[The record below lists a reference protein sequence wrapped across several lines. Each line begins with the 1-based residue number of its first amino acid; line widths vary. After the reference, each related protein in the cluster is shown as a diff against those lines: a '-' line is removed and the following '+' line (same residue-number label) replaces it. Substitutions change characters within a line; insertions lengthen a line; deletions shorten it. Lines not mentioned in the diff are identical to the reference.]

1 MKFSENLTKRLVQAK
16 QIFLHGKIHSFSAS
30 ELDRLFTILSIDQ
43 AIEHFLHTLII
54 EYNVTKL
61 KSPLNAKFKEIFDAS
76 NDEIKNVLKKELPL
90 KTAVFTVHNLRN
102 IAQHYGTIPSESEIQ
117 KSVIYCEDFLLQSYN
132 LCFNK
137 NYEEV
142 FLSELIIDDDVR
154 KHFREGEIALS
165 NEKYKDAMA
174 HIGLS
179 FHLLRFHEEK
189 LLPYRSS
196 IRSFSGFRLSDI
208 VSRIIDKDKRHRSS
222 EFKNLLDSILK
233 EIEYV
238 DDKVSILSVG
248 GKLQD
253 YNLFKKITPH
263 YNIFPSGKFE
273 TIYTKSEQEN
283 PERSDCFRVM
293 NFVYN
298 YIINSQSLR

>member
-1 MKFSENLTKRLVQAK
+1 MKFSKNITKRLVQAK
-16 QIFLHGKIHSFSAS
+16 QIFMHGKNHSFSAS
-30 ELDRLFTILSIDQ
+30 ELDRLFAILSIDQ
-43 AIEHFLHTLII
+43 AVEHFLHTLIV
-54 EYNVTKL
+54 EYNITKL
-61 KSPLNAKFKEIFDAS
+61 KSPLNARFKEIFDAC
-76 NDEIKNVLKKELPL
+76 NDEIKNVLNKELPL
-90 KTAVFTVHNLRN
+90 RTAVLAIHNLRN
-102 IAQHYGTIPSESEIQ
+102 IAQHDGTIPSESEIQ
-117 KSVIYCEDFLLQSYN
+117 KSVIYCEDFLVQSYN

-142 FLSELIIDDDVR
+142 FLAELIIDDDVR

-165 NEKYKDAMA
+165 KEQYQDAMA

-189 LLPYRSS
+189 LLPYRSGIS
-196 IRSFSGFRLSDI
+196 SFSGFRLSNI

-238 DDKVSILSVG
+238 DDKVNILSVG
-248 GKLQD
+248 GKLQG

-273 TIYTKSEQEN
+273 TIYTKREQKNPQKSE
-283 PERSDCFRVM
+283 CFRVM